1 MEDNTDSNREKQDG
15 VKKLENIQENQK
27 RDSSFE
33 NSDIKE
39 KSKTEIPKNDT
50 EEEKIKNESSKNITE
65 SKENKD
71 KIKNEQSNRNNEKPN
86 DSAPLPEKNE
96 VENIAQNN
104 EQNNLHGEQ
113 NIKRYRICNIY
124 TFGIL
129 IAIFSIIIALI
140 IIRIKNNKKNPMI
153 LDDNDSELFIEED
166 IDYISNKNYKAIIS
180 IDFGSSFSG
189 FAIAFGENSI
199 ESKSENIQPTTI
211 VITKNN
217 LKGYR
222 FGYDA
227 ENFMNEP
234 RSEEYIYFDRIK
246 TKLDPKFKNN
256 VQSKIYIDSK
266 YPPNYKINLRI
277 IITEYL
283 RMFSD
288 NALKYYNQKGY
299 TKYTKDD
306 IKWIVTVPAIWNEY
320 GKQFMRNCAKKAG
333 MKKIIIALEPEAA
346 SLTMFKDDNVDEKY
360 KEKGKI
366 FMLIDAGGYTLDIT
380 INEIVDNQGNL
391 KQLSP
396 PSGGAYGSM
405 NINDYLIK
413 LVEEIFTKEKIDD
426 LRKNRYD
433 LWKITLDS
441 IEKKKKELRDDESDA
456 PNYKIDIRLENNC
469 EPGFFSWIFGKKCS
483 KIISYGKVEYDNKY
497 LYIPKNIMRQIL
509 LKNINKIIE
518 HIKKLIRDFPNI
530 DLMVLTGGFSKC
542 NLLKEEIKRNF
553 NYPYKELIDPEVSIM
568 RGAAIYGIQ
577 PNQIVSRKSPYTI
590 GTNKYTYKEEGTEC
604 RNQKKGECQYFDIFI
619 RKGYDIKNNQEIS
632 HVFTPLYENQ
642 TSVHFPLYFSKN
654 REQLY
659 IDENIFKVS
668 EFSMQVKEMNIPR
681 EERRFELKMEFGS
694 CITVSGKNLV
704 SGEKIKI
711 FANYYNRND

>member
-1 MEDNTDSNREKQDG
+1 MEDNTDSNKEKQDG
-15 VKKLENIQENQK
+15 LKKPENIQENQK

-39 KSKTEIPKNDT
+39 KSKTETQQNDVN
-50 EEEKIKNESSKNITE
+50 EGKIKNMPCENITE

-71 KIKNEQSNRNNEKPN
+71 KIKNEKSNRNNEIPN

-189 FAIAFGENSI
+189 FAIAFEENTI
-199 ESKSENIQPTTI
+199 ESKLENIQPTTI

-234 RSEEYIYFDRIK
+234 RSEEYIYFNRIK
-246 TKLDPKFKNN
+246 TKLDPKFKND

-288 NALKYYNQKGY
+288 NALKYYNLKGY
-299 TKYTKDD
+299 TKFIKDD

-380 INEIVDNQGNL
+380 INEIIDIQGNL

-405 NINDYLIK
+405 NINDYLMK
-413 LVEEIFTKEKIDD
+413 LIEETFTKKKIDD

-456 PNYKIDIRLENNC
+456 PNYKIDIRFENNC
-469 EPGFFSWIFGKKCS
+469 EPGLFSWIFGKKCS

-518 HIKKLIRDFPNI
+518 HIKKLIEDFPNI

-590 GTNKYTYKEEGTEC
+590 GTNKYSNIIKGTEC
-604 RNQKKGECQYFDIFI
+604 RNKENNQCEYFDIFI
-619 RKGYDIKNNQEIS
+619 RKGDDIKNNQEIS
-632 HVFTPLYENQ
+632 HVFTPMYEKQ
-642 TSVHFPLYFSKN
+642 ESIGFPLYFSKN
-654 REQLY
+654 KDQRY
-659 IDENIFKVS
+659 IDENIIKVS
-668 EFSMQVKEMNIPR
+668 EFSMKVKEMNIPR
-681 EERRFELKMEFGS
+681 EERFFEFRMKFGS

-711 FANYYNRND
+711 FANYYKRND

>member
-1 MEDNTDSNREKQDG
+1 MEDNTDSNKEKQDG
-15 VKKLENIQENQK
+15 LKKPENIQENQK

-50 EEEKIKNESSKNITE
+50 EEGKIKNESSKNIIE

-189 FAIAFGENSI
+189 FAIAFGENTI
-199 ESKSENIQPTTI
+199 ESKLENIQPTTI

-234 RSEEYIYFDRIK
+234 RSEEYIYFSRIK
-246 TKLDPKFKNN
+246 TKLDPKFKND

-590 GTNKYTYKEEGTEC
+590 GTNKYIYKIKGTEC

>member
-1 MEDNTDSNREKQDG
+1 MN
-15 VKKLENIQENQK
+15 QEV
-27 RDSSFE
+27 
-33 NSDIKE
+33 
-39 KSKTEIPKNDT
+39 
-50 EEEKIKNESSKNITE
+50 KNI
-65 SKENKD
+65 
-71 KIKNEQSNRNNEKPN
+71 
-86 DSAPLPEKNE
+86 
-96 VENIAQNN
+96 
-104 EQNNLHGEQ
+104 
-113 NIKRYRICNIY
+113 
-124 TFGIL
+124 
-129 IAIFSIIIALI
+129 
-140 IIRIKNNKKNPMI
+140 
-153 LDDNDSELFIEED
+153 
-166 IDYISNKNYKAIIS
+166 
-180 IDFGSSFSG
+180 
-189 FAIAFGENSI
+189 
-199 ESKSENIQPTTI
+199 
-211 VITKNN
+211 
-217 LKGYR
+217 
-222 FGYDA
+222 
-227 ENFMNEP
+227 
-234 RSEEYIYFDRIK
+234 IYFDRIK
-246 TKLDPKFKNN
+246 TKLDPKFKND

-333 MKKIIIALEPEAA
+333 MKKITIALEPEAA

-590 GTNKYTYKEEGTEC
+590 GTNKYTYKKKGTEC
-604 RNQKKGECQYFDIFI
+604 RNEENNNCQYFDIFI
-619 RKGYDIKNNQEIS
+619 RKGDDIKNNQEIS
-632 HVFTPLYENQ
+632 HVFTPMYEKQ
-642 TSVHFPLYFSKN
+642 ESIGFPLYFSKN
-654 REQLY
+654 KDQRY
-659 IDENIFKVS
+659 IDENIIKVS
-668 EFSMQVKEMNIPR
+668 EFSMKVKETNIPR
-681 EERRFELKMEFGS
+681 EERFFEFRMKFGS